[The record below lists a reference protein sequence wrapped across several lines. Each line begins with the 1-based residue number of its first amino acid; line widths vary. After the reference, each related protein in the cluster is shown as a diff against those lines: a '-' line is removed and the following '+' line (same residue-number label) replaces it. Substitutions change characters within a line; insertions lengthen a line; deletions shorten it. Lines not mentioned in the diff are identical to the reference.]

1 MRRGHPP
8 NGQWARREPLLPR
21 QHAVECG
28 IDHLKRHR
36 AVATGQEELAVRREA
51 TVLVVV
57 LNERL

>member
-1 MRRGHPP
+1 MP
-8 NGQWARREPLLPR
+8 Q

-28 IDHLKRHR
+28 INHLKRHR

>member
-1 MRRGHPP
+1 MP
-8 NGQWARREPLLPR
+8 Q

-28 IDHLKRHR
+28 INHLKRHR
-36 AVATGQEELAVRREA
+36 AVATGQDELAVRREA